1 MNEFLMEAKN
11 IKVALVPVDLNTA
24 ANPGTRIKID
34 AGDRIAY
41 VLTMGDSISA
51 TLVELTVNQHNAASG
66 GTSKVCAIAN
76 PYFHKAA
83 ALTSF
88 TKVVPTTASETIT
101 LTSTFADEPGTIVV
115 EILGENVDVD
125 NGFSWISV
133 DAGDSGAAKL
143 GAALYIVSDLRYK
156 PGYSQAI

>member
-41 VLTMGDSISA
+41 VLTMGDSTSA
-51 TLVELTVNQHNAASG
+51 TDIIFAIKQHNAASG
-66 GTSKVCAIAN
+66 GTTKALSIAN
-76 PYFHKAA
+76 PYYHKAA
-83 ALTSF
+83 ALTVF
-88 TKVVPTTASETIT
+88 TKVVPGTASDAID
-101 LTSTFADEPGTIVV
+101 LTTTFADEPGSVV
-115 EILGENVDVD
+115 IEILGENVDVD
-125 NGFSWISV
+125 NGYSWVSV
-133 DAGDSGAAKL
+133 DLTDSGAAKL